1 MARDMTIGEAFV
13 SALGESMAQDPSV
26 ILIGGGLVSSGP
38 AQAEFARLRQKFAQ
52 RIKSPPIAELG
63 FCGIAAGAAMAGL
76 RPLVDIGTATFS
88 YEAIPQIVNEAAIAC
103 SNSAGQTNVP
113 VTYFMRYG
121 IRGGGG
127 VQHSGSPQPWYWNTP
142 GLQVAMPAS
151 PADAKG
157 LLRTALLKSR
167 DPTIFLAHERL
178 MNERGSVPDG
188 EYELAFGQAA
198 VRREGGDLTI
208 IATGVQVPRALIAA
222 ETLAKEGISA
232 EVVDPRTLEP
242 LDKATLL
249 ASVKKTGRLVVTDES
264 HDNCSIA
271 AGLAAIIA
279 DEGFAS
285 LRAPIKRVTIPH
297 VPVPFAVS
305 LEDYVTPTAERI
317 VAVARELLQ
326 QDRSS

>member
-1 MARDMTIGEAFV
+1 MAQEMTFGEALV
-13 SALGESMAQDPSV
+13 NALADILERDKRV
-26 ILIGGGLVSSGP
+26 VLIGGGLVGSGP
-38 AQAEFARLRQKFAQ
+38 GQAQFARLRQKYAS

-88 YEAIPQIVNEAAIAC
+88 YEAIPQIVNEAAIAY
-103 SNSAGQTNVP
+103 SNSGGQTNVP

-142 GLQVAMPAS
+142 GLQVAMPSS
-151 PADAKG
+151 PADANG

-167 DPTIFLAHERL
+167 DPTIFFAHERL
-178 MNERGSVPDG
+178 MNESGPVPDG
-188 EYELAFGQAA
+188 EFEIPFGQAE
-198 VRREGGDLTI
+198 VKRQGRDVTI
-208 IATGVQVPRALIAA
+208 IATGVQVPRALAA
-222 ETLAKEGISA
+222 ADTLAKEGISA

-242 LDKATLL
+242 LDKPTLI

-264 HDNCSIA
+264 HDNCSVA
-271 AGLAAIIA
+271 SGLAAIMA
-279 DEGFAS
+279 DEAFGS

-297 VPVPFAVS
+297 VPVPFAVP

-317 VAVARELLQ
+317 AEAARSLL
-326 QDRSS
+326 R

>member
-1 MARDMTIGEAFV
+1 MTIGEAFV
-13 SALGESMAQDPSV
+13 SALGEAFAQDRRV
-26 ILIGGGLVSSGP
+26 VLIGGGLVGSGP
-38 AQAEFARLRQKFAQ
+38 GQAEFVRLRQKYSS

-88 YEAIPQIVNEAAIAC
+88 YEAIPQIVNEAAIAY
-103 SNSAGQTNVP
+103 SNSGGKTNVP

-157 LLRTALLKSR
+157 LLRTALLKSQ
-167 DPTIFLAHERL
+167 DPTILFAHERL
-178 MNERGSVPDG
+178 MDERGPVPDG
-188 EYELAFGQAA
+188 DYEIPFGQAA
-198 VRREGGDLTI
+198 VKREGHDLTI
-208 IATGVQVPRALIAA
+208 IATGVQVPRALAAA
-222 ETLAKEGISA
+222 EQLSKEGISA

-242 LDKATLL
+242 LDKKTLL
-249 ASVKKTGRLVVTDES
+249 ASVTKTGRLVVTDES
-264 HDNCSIA
+264 HDNCSVA
-271 AGLAAIIA
+271 SGLAAIMA
-279 DEGFAS
+279 DEAFAS

-317 VAVARELLQ
+317 VEAARQLL
-326 QDRSS
+326 S

>member
-1 MARDMTIGEAFV
+1 MPQEMTIGEALV
-13 SALGESMAQDPSV
+13 RALGETLEQDERV
-26 ILIGGGLVSSGP
+26 VVIGGGLVSSGP
-38 AQAEFARLRQKFAQ
+38 GQAQFALLRKKYPG
-52 RIKSPPIAELG
+52 RIKSTPIAELG

-88 YEAIPQIVNEAAIAC
+88 YEAIPQIINEAAIAY
-103 SNSAGQTNVP
+103 SNSGGQTNVP

-142 GLQVAMPAS
+142 GLQVVMPAN

-157 LLRTALLKSR
+157 LLRTALLKSQ
-167 DPTIFLAHERL
+167 DPTIFFAHERL
-178 MNERGSVPDG
+178 MDQRGHVPDG
-188 EYELAFGQAA
+188 EYEIPFGQAA
-198 VRREGGDLTI
+198 IRREGRDVTV
-208 IATGVQVPRALIAA
+208 IATGVQVPRALAAA
-222 ETLAKEGISA
+222 EALAKDGISA

-242 LDKATLL
+242 LDEASLI

-264 HDNCSIA
+264 HDNCGVA
-271 AGLAAIIA
+271 AGVAARMA
-279 DEGFAS
+279 DVAFGS
-285 LRAPIKRVTIPH
+285 LRAPIKRVAIPH

-317 VAVARELLQ
+317 ADAARSLI
-326 QDRSS
+326 STKG

>member
-1 MARDMTIGEAFV
+1 MPREMTIGEALV
-13 SALGESMAQDPSV
+13 SALGEAFAQDRRV
-26 ILIGGGLVSSGP
+26 VLIGGGLVGSGP
-38 AQAEFARLRQKFAQ
+38 GQAEFARLRQKYSS

-88 YEAIPQIVNEAAIAC
+88 YEAIPQIINEAAVAY
-103 SNSAGQTNVP
+103 SNSGGQTNVP

-157 LLRTALLKSR
+157 LLRTALLKSQ
-167 DPTIFLAHERL
+167 DPTIFFAHERL
-178 MNERGSVPDG
+178 MDERGAVPDG
-188 EYELAFGQAA
+188 EYDIPFGQAA
-198 VRREGGDLTI
+198 VRREGRDLTI
-208 IATGVQVPRALIAA
+208 VATGVQVPRALAAA
-222 ETLAKEGISA
+222 EVLAKEAISA

-264 HDNCSIA
+264 HDNCSVA
-271 AGLAAIIA
+271 SGLAAIMA

-317 VAVARELLQ
+317 VTAARQLLK
-326 QDRSS
+326 

>member
-1 MARDMTIGEAFV
+1 MTIGEALV
-13 SALGESMAQDPSV
+13 SALGEAFAQDRRV
-26 ILIGGGLVSSGP
+26 VLIGGGLVSSGP
-38 AQAEFARLRQKFAQ
+38 GQVEFARLRQKYAS

-88 YEAIPQIVNEAAIAC
+88 YEAIPQIVNEAAIAY
-103 SNSAGQTNVP
+103 SNSGGQTNVP

-142 GLQVAMPAS
+142 GLQVALPSS

-157 LLRTALLKSR
+157 LLRTALLKSQ
-167 DPTIFLAHERL
+167 DPTIFFAHERL
-178 MNERGSVPDG
+178 MDERGAVPDG
-188 EYELAFGQAA
+188 EYDIPFGQAA
-198 VRREGGDLTI
+198 VRREGRDVTI
-208 IATGVQVPRALIAA
+208 IATGVQVPRALAAA

-264 HDNCSIA
+264 HDNCSVA
-271 AGLAAIIA
+271 SGLAAIVA

-317 VAVARELLQ
+317 VAAARQLLK
-326 QDRSS
+326 

>member
-1 MARDMTIGEAFV
+1 
-13 SALGESMAQDPSV
+13 
-26 ILIGGGLVSSGP
+26 
-38 AQAEFARLRQKFAQ
+38 LRQKHSS

-88 YEAIPQIVNEAAIAC
+88 YEAIPQIVNEAAIAY
-103 SNSAGQTNVP
+103 SNSGGQTNVP

-142 GLQVAMPAS
+142 GLQIAMPSS
-151 PADAKG
+151 PADANG
-157 LLRTALLKSR
+157 LLRTALLKSQN
-167 DPTIFLAHERL
+167 PTIFFAHERL
-178 MNERGSVPDG
+178 MDQRGPVPDG
-188 EYELAFGQAA
+188 NHEIPFGQAA
-198 VRREGGDLTI
+198 VKREGRDVSI
-208 IATGVQVPRALIAA
+208 IASGVQVPRALSAA
-222 ETLAKEGISA
+222 ETLAKQGISA

-242 LDKATLL
+242 LDKDTLL
-249 ASVKKTGRLVVTDES
+249 ASVKKTGRVVVTDES

-279 DEGFAS
+279 DEAFAS

-305 LEDYVTPTAERI
+305 LEDYVTPTTERI
-317 VAVARELLQ
+317 VQAVKSLH
-326 QDRSS
+326 

>member
-1 MARDMTIGEAFV
+1 MPREMTIGEALV
-13 SALGESMAQDPSV
+13 SALGEAFAQDRRV
-26 ILIGGGLVSSGP
+26 VLIGGGLVGSGP
-38 AQAEFARLRQKFAQ
+38 GQAEFARLRQKYSSS
-52 RIKSPPIAELG
+52 IKSPPIAELG

-88 YEAIPQIVNEAAIAC
+88 YEAIPQIINEAAVAY
-103 SNSAGQTNVP
+103 SKSGGQTNVP
-113 VTYFMRYG
+113 VTKFMRYG

-157 LLRTALLKSR
+157 LLRTALLKSQ
-167 DPTIFLAHERL
+167 DPTIFFAHERL
-178 MNERGSVPDG
+178 MDERGAVPDG
-188 EYELAFGQAA
+188 EYDIPFGQAA
-198 VRREGGDLTI
+198 VRREGRDLTI
-208 IATGVQVPRALIAA
+208 IATGVQVPRALAAA
-222 ETLAKEGISA
+222 EALAKEAISA

-264 HDNCSIA
+264 HDNCSVA
-271 AGLAAIIA
+271 SGLAAIMA
-279 DEGFAS
+279 DEGC
-285 LRAPIKRVTIPH
+285 APIKRVTIPH

-305 LEDYVTPTAERI
+305 LEDYVTPTTERI
-317 VAVARELLQ
+317 VAAARQLLK
-326 QDRSS
+326 

>member
-1 MARDMTIGEAFV
+1 MPREMTIGEALV
-13 SALGESMAQDPSV
+13 SALGEIFAQDRRV
-26 ILIGGGLVSSGP
+26 VLIGGGLVGSGP
-38 AQAEFARLRQKFAQ
+38 GQAEFARLRQKYSS

-88 YEAIPQIVNEAAIAC
+88 YEAIPQIINEAAIAY
-103 SNSAGQTNVP
+103 SNSGGQTNVP

-157 LLRTALLKSR
+157 LLRTALLKSQ
-167 DPTIFLAHERL
+167 DPTIFFAHERL
-178 MNERGSVPDG
+178 MDERGAVPDG
-188 EYELAFGQAA
+188 EYDIPFGQAA
-198 VRREGGDLTI
+198 VRREGRDLTI
-208 IATGVQVPRALIAA
+208 IATGVQVPRALAAA
-222 ETLAKEGISA
+222 EVLAKEAISA

-264 HDNCSIA
+264 HDNCSVA
-271 AGLAAIIA
+271 SGLAAIMA

-317 VAVARELLQ
+317 VAAARQLLK
-326 QDRSS
+326 

>member
-1 MARDMTIGEAFV
+1 MPREMTIGEALV
-13 SALGESMAQDPSV
+13 SALGEAFAQDRRV
-26 ILIGGGLVSSGP
+26 VLIGGGLVSSGP
-38 AQAEFARLRQKFAQ
+38 GQAEFARLRQKYAS

-88 YEAIPQIVNEAAIAC
+88 YEAIPQIINEAAIAY
-103 SNSAGQTNVP
+103 SNSGGQTNVP

-157 LLRTALLKSR
+157 LLRTALLKSQ
-167 DPTIFLAHERL
+167 DPTIFFAHERL
-178 MNERGSVPDG
+178 MDERGAVPDG
-188 EYELAFGQAA
+188 EYDIPFGQAA
-198 VRREGGDLTI
+198 VRREGRDLTI
-208 IATGVQVPRALIAA
+208 IATGVQVPRALAAA
-222 ETLAKEGISA
+222 EALAKDGISA

-264 HDNCSIA
+264 HDNCSVA
-271 AGLAAIIA
+271 SGLAAIMA

-317 VAVARELLQ
+317 VAAASQLLK
-326 QDRSS
+326 

>member
-1 MARDMTIGEAFV
+1 MPREMTIGEALV
-13 SALGESMAQDPSV
+13 SALGEAFAQDRRV
-26 ILIGGGLVSSGP
+26 VLIGGGLVGSGP
-38 AQAEFARLRQKFAQ
+38 GQAEFARLRQKYSS

-88 YEAIPQIVNEAAIAC
+88 YEAIPQIINEAAIAY
-103 SNSAGQTNVP
+103 SNSGGQTNVP

-142 GLQVAMPAS
+142 GLQVAMPSS

-157 LLRTALLKSR
+157 LLRTALLKSQ
-167 DPTIFLAHERL
+167 DPTIFFAHERL
-178 MNERGSVPDG
+178 MDERGAVPDG
-188 EYELAFGQAA
+188 EYDVPFGQAV
-198 VRREGGDLTI
+198 VRREGRDLTI
-208 IATGVQVPRALIAA
+208 IATGVQVPRALAAA
-222 ETLAKEGISA
+222 EALAKEAISA

-264 HDNCSIA
+264 HDNCSVA
-271 AGLAAIIA
+271 SGLAAIMA

-317 VAVARELLQ
+317 VAAARQLLK
-326 QDRSS
+326 

>member
-1 MARDMTIGEAFV
+1 MPREMTIGEALV
-13 SALGESMAQDPSV
+13 SALGEIFAQDRRV
-26 ILIGGGLVSSGP
+26 VLIGGGLVGSGP
-38 AQAEFARLRQKFAQ
+38 AQAEFARLRQKFSN

-88 YEAIPQIVNEAAIAC
+88 YEAIPQIINEAAVAY
-103 SNSAGQTNVP
+103 SNSGGQTNVP

-157 LLRTALLKSR
+157 LLRTALLKSQ
-167 DPTIFLAHERL
+167 DPTIFFAHERL
-178 MNERGSVPDG
+178 MDERGAVPDG
-188 EYELAFGQAA
+188 EYDIPFGQAA
-198 VRREGGDLTI
+198 VRREGRDLTI
-208 IATGVQVPRALIAA
+208 IATGVQVPRALAAA
-222 ETLAKEGISA
+222 EALAKEAISA

-264 HDNCSIA
+264 HDNCSVA
-271 AGLAAIIA
+271 SGLAAIMA

-317 VAVARELLQ
+317 VAAARQLLK
-326 QDRSS
+326 

>member
-1 MARDMTIGEAFV
+1 MTIGEALV
-13 SALGESMAQDPSV
+13 SALGEAFAQDRRV
-26 ILIGGGLVSSGP
+26 VLIGGGLVGSGP
-38 AQAEFARLRQKFAQ
+38 GQAEFARLRQKYGS

-88 YEAIPQIVNEAAIAC
+88 YEAIPQIVNEAAIAY
-103 SNSAGQTNVP
+103 SNSGGKTNVP

-142 GLQVAMPAS
+142 GLQVAMPSS

-157 LLRTALLKSR
+157 LLRTALLKSQ
-167 DPTIFLAHERL
+167 DPTIFFAHERL
-178 MNERGSVPDG
+178 MDQRGPVPDG
-188 EYELAFGQAA
+188 DYETPFGQAA
-198 VRREGGDLTI
+198 VKREGRDLTI
-208 IATGVQVPRALIAA
+208 IATGVQVPRALAAA
-222 ETLAKEGISA
+222 EQLSKEGISA

-242 LDKATLL
+242 LDKPALL
-249 ASVKKTGRLVVTDES
+249 ASVKKTGRLLVTDES
-264 HDNCSIA
+264 HDNCSVA
-271 AGLAAIIA
+271 SGLAAIMA
-279 DEGFAS
+279 DEGFAT
-285 LRAPIKRVTIPH
+285 LRAPVKRVTIPH

-317 VAVARELLQ
+317 AETARRLLG
-326 QDRSS
+326 

>member
-1 MARDMTIGEAFV
+1 MAQEMTFGEALV
-13 SALGESMAQDPSV
+13 SALGEVMEQDRRV
-26 ILIGGGLVSSGP
+26 VLIGGGLVGSGP
-38 AQAEFARLRQKFAQ
+38 GQAQFARLRQKYAS

-88 YEAIPQIVNEAAIAC
+88 YEAIPQIVNEAAIAY
-103 SNSAGQTNVP
+103 SNSGGQTNVP

-142 GLQVAMPAS
+142 GLQVAMPSS

-157 LLRTALLKSR
+157 LLRTALLRSQN
-167 DPTIFLAHERL
+167 PTIFFAHERL
-178 MNERGSVPDG
+178 MDERGPVPDG
-188 EYELAFGQAA
+188 EYEIPFGQAE
-198 VRREGGDLTI
+198 VKREGRDVTI
-208 IATGVQVPRALIAA
+208 IATGVQGPRALAAA
-222 ETLAKEGISA
+222 EALEKDGISA

-242 LDKATLL
+242 LDKAMLL
-249 ASVKKTGRLVVTDES
+249 ASVKKTGRLVITDES
-264 HDNCSIA
+264 HDNCGVAAGIA
-271 AGLAAIIA
+271 AIMA
-279 DEGFAS
+279 DEAFGS

-317 VAVARELLQ
+317 AEAS
-326 QDRSS
+326 RSLVQFG

>member
-1 MARDMTIGEAFV
+1 MPREMTIGEALV
-13 SALGESMAQDPSV
+13 SALGEAFAQDRRV
-26 ILIGGGLVSSGP
+26 VLIGGGLVGSGP
-38 AQAEFARLRQKFAQ
+38 GQAEFARLRQKFSS

-88 YEAIPQIVNEAAIAC
+88 YEAIPQIINEAAIAY
-103 SNSAGQTNVP
+103 SNSGGQTNVP

-142 GLQVAMPAS
+142 GLQVAMPSS

-157 LLRTALLKSR
+157 LLRTALLKSQ
-167 DPTIFLAHERL
+167 DPTIFFAHERL
-178 MNERGSVPDG
+178 MDERGAVPDG
-188 EYELAFGQAA
+188 EYDIPFGQAV
-198 VRREGGDLTI
+198 VRREGRDLTI
-208 IATGVQVPRALIAA
+208 IATGVQVPRALAAA
-222 ETLAKEGISA
+222 EALAKEAISA

-264 HDNCSIA
+264 HDNCSVA
-271 AGLAAIIA
+271 SGLAAIMA

-317 VAVARELLQ
+317 VAAARQLLK
-326 QDRSS
+326 

>member
-1 MARDMTIGEAFV
+1 M
-13 SALGESMAQDPSV
+13 
-26 ILIGGGLVSSGP
+26 
-38 AQAEFARLRQKFAQ
+38 
-52 RIKSPPIAELG
+52 KSPPIAELG

-88 YEAIPQIVNEAAIAC
+88 YEAIPQIVNEAAIAY
-103 SNSAGQTNVP
+103 SNSGGQTNVP

-142 GLQVAMPAS
+142 GLQVAMPSS

-157 LLRTALLKSR
+157 LLRTALLKSQ
-167 DPTIFLAHERL
+167 DPTIFFAHERL
-178 MNERGSVPDG
+178 MSQRGPVPDG
-188 EYELAFGQAA
+188 DYEIPFGRAE
-198 VRREGGDLTI
+198 VKRDGCDVTI
-208 IATGVQVPRALIAA
+208 IATGVQVPRALAAA
-222 ETLAKEGISA
+222 ETLAKQGISA

-242 LDKATLL
+242 LDKETLI

-264 HDNCSIA
+264 HDNCSVA
-271 AGLAAIIA
+271 SGLAAIMA
-279 DEGFAS
+279 DEAFES

-297 VPVPFAVS
+297 VPVPFSVP

-317 VAVARELLQ
+317 AEAARSLL
-326 QDRSS
+326 R

>member
-1 MARDMTIGEAFV
+1 MPREMTIGEALV
-13 SALGESMAQDPSV
+13 SALGEAFAQDRRV
-26 ILIGGGLVSSGP
+26 VLIGGGLVSSGP
-38 AQAEFARLRQKFAQ
+38 GQVEFARLRQKYAS

-88 YEAIPQIVNEAAIAC
+88 YEAIPQIVNEAAIAY
-103 SNSAGQTNVP
+103 SNSGGQTNVP

-142 GLQVAMPAS
+142 GLQVALPSS

-157 LLRTALLKSR
+157 LLRTALLKSQ
-167 DPTIFLAHERL
+167 DPTIFFAHERL
-178 MNERGSVPDG
+178 MDERGAVPDG
-188 EYELAFGQAA
+188 EYDIPFGQAA
-198 VRREGGDLTI
+198 VRREGGDVTI
-208 IATGVQVPRALIAA
+208 IATGVQVPRALAAA

-264 HDNCSIA
+264 HDNCSVA
-271 AGLAAIIA
+271 SGLAAIVA

-317 VAVARELLQ
+317 VAAARQLLK
-326 QDRSS
+326 

>member
-1 MARDMTIGEAFV
+1 MPREMTIGEALV
-13 SALGESMAQDPSV
+13 SAFGESLAQEPRV
-26 ILIGGGLVSSGP
+26 VLIGGGLVGSGRG
-38 AQAEFARLRQKFAQ
+38 QAEFARLRQQYAN
-52 RIKSPPIAELG
+52 RIKSPPIAELA

-88 YEAIPQIVNEAAIAC
+88 YEAIPQIVNEAAVAY
-103 SNSAGQTNVP
+103 SNSAGRTNVP

-142 GLQVAMPAS
+142 GLQVVMPAT

-157 LLRTALLKSR
+157 LLRTALLKSQN
-167 DPTIFLAHERL
+167 PTIFFAHERL
-178 MNERGSVPDG
+178 MDKSGAVPDG
-188 EYELAFGQAA
+188 EYDIPFGQAA

-208 IATGVQVPRALIAA
+208 IASGVQVPRALAA
-222 ETLAKEGISA
+222 ADQLAREGISA

-242 LDKATLL
+242 LDKPALL
-249 ASVKKTGRLVVTDES
+249 ASVKKTGRLIVTDES
-264 HDNCSIA
+264 HDNCSVAAGIA
-271 AGLAAIIA
+271 AIVA
-279 DEGFAS
+279 DEAFGS

-317 VAVARELLQ
+317 VAAAKQLLG
-326 QDRSS
+326 